1 MDINLAGRTA
11 IITGASK
18 GIGLVVATRFAASGA
33 EVAIIARG
41 REALD
46 NAVKIIAKSGRP
58 RIAAIQADVAAAAD
72 LRRAYDEAMTQFGKI
87 DIVVNNA
94 GTSRTGAFQEITDE
108 VWREDFDQKLFAA
121 IRLTRLVWPQMKERR
136 WGRVINTLNIGAKAP
151 RPRSAPTS
159 VTRAAGLALTKVLA
173 GEGAPYNIL
182 VNALL
187 VGFIEADQ
195 HVRAAEKAGI
205 ALEDYVNARTKDIP
219 LGRIGRAEE
228 FANIACFLAS
238 DAASYITGTAINV
251 NGGRSPVV

>member
-1 MDINLAGRTA
+1 MDVNLAGRTA

-18 GIGLVVATRFAASGA
+18 GIGLAVATRFAASGA

-94 GTSRTGAFQEITDE
+94 GTSRTGAFEEITDE

-136 WGRVINTLNIGAKAP
+136 WGRVVNTLNIGAKAP
-151 RPRSAPTS
+151 RPRSVPTS

-195 HVRAAEKAGI
+195 HVRAAEKAGV
-205 ALEDYVNARTKDIP
+205 ALEDYVSARTKDIP
-219 LGRIGRAEE
+219 LGRIGRAQE

-251 NGGRSPVV
+251 DGGRSPVV